1 MVKVIAKF
9 FVKEDKVEEFLKL
22 ASVLVEESRK
32 ETGCVSY
39 NLLQDVSNPQTLIM
53 VEEWESAK
61 ILKTHMASA
70 HFTSIIPEMS
80 LLQFRKEEITVC
92 KNVF

>member
-9 FVKEDKVEEFLKL
+9 FVKEEKVEEFLKL

-80 LLQFRKEEITVC
+80 LLQFQKEEITVC

>member
-9 FVKEDKVEEFLKL
+9 FVKEEKVEEFLKL

-32 ETGCVSY
+32 EEGCVSY

-61 ILKTHMASA
+61 ILKTHMDSA
-70 HFTSIIPEMS
+70 HFTSIIPKMS
-80 LLQFRKEEITVC
+80 LLQFQKEEITVC

>member
-9 FVKEDKVEEFLKL
+9 FVKEEKVEEFLKL

-32 ETGCVSY
+32 EEGCVSY

-80 LLQFRKEEITVC
+80 LLQFQKEEITVC